1 MRTLA
6 FRWNLHGT
14 FFIPTRWAIQTE
26 LVYTLRPTLSSACA
40 AHIRFWCSRSHS
52 CVDCLLVKSS
62 PVWQRPDTVQLTTL
76 CLTGTPEVE
85 GTRARA
91 HQVSSSSWGDSRAIS
106 FCRSDLCR
114 RVDDIAHCRSLGASS
129 SSIHPRVQVPAAEGK
144 GGIWLTTS

>member
-6 FRWNLHGT
+6 SRWNLLVRSSLFRRCGLNS
-14 FFIPTRWAIQTE
+14 E

-76 CLTGTPEVE
+76 CLTSTTDTERPSPPTVVLQLG
-85 GTRARA
+85 GRAHYSRARSAKRGQA
-91 HQVSSSSWGDSRAIS
+91 HLSILSKAE
-106 FCRSDLCR
+106 
-114 RVDDIAHCRSLGASS
+114 DIAHCRRGGFELYRW
-129 SSIHPRVQVPAAEGK
+129 IPAA
-144 GGIWLTTS
+144 